1 MFEIRQ
7 REVPEQLV
15 LTERHQ
21 RLRQVELADR
31 LQEVLGRLG
40 RLADQHGGG
49 AGAPFVVY
57 HGEEFDEQDISLEVC
72 VPVRQAPAGPVGAAV
87 RPEPAHRE
95 AYTRLSRAQFAPPTV
110 GEAYGAVLAWVSE
123 QGEQLAGDPRE
134 VYLTDVI
141 AAAPDDEVVDVAFPI
156 R

>member
-15 LTERHQ
+15 LSERHQ
-21 RLRQVELADR
+21 GLRQVELADR
-31 LQEVLGRLG
+31 LPEVLGRLG
-40 RLADQHGGG
+40 RLADQQGGG

-57 HGEEFDEQDISLEVC
+57 HGEEFDEHDISLEVC
-72 VPVRQAPAGPVGAAV
+72 VPVQRTPAGAAV

-95 AYTRLSRAQFAPPTV
+95 AYARLTRAQFAPPTV

-123 QGEQLAGDPRE
+123 HNEQVAGDPRE